1 MVPMGT
7 CLSRDPLVVCFMARL
22 RMFHQRKTLD
32 PSVLSIQEISNG
44 RTHGLN
50 GPRKNLSIYWLQS
63 QLTWIGVRWEAGS
76 IHGTGI
82 WVFPKIVVVFPPNH
96 PLKNRLFHDF
106 HHPWLNFW
114 LVLPQDLEGPSLF
127 ARLCWCQCSPLK
139 RWSYVVITSYGWK
152 TGEAPWLFLEFV
164 GDEMLP
170 KYYGDCNKPLKRSLL
185 DNQYI
190 RFWGSK
196 EYCPDIMGIIRNHY
210 VQARSFSSWVAQTS
224 KDWDYTTQL
233 YEDDNKP
240 L

>member
-1 MVPMGT
+1 MDGT
-7 CLSRDPLVVCFMARL
+7 SFPTDPYPSKLRFEPIDTQVFSGSVQSVGPTVGDFLDRQNRWIQGFSLVK
-22 RMFHQRKTLD
+22 HPQTSHETNNQTNNQR
-32 PSVLSIQEISNG
+32 
-44 RTHGLN
+44 
-50 GPRKNLSIYWLQS
+50 
-63 QLTWIGVRWEAGS
+63 
-76 IHGTGI
+76 
-82 WVFPKIVVVFPPNH
+82 
-96 PLKNRLFHDF
+96 
-106 HHPWLNFW
+106 
-114 LVLPQDLEGPSLF
+114 
-127 ARLCWCQCSPLK
+127 
-139 RWSYVVITSYGWK
+139 
-152 TGEAPWLFLEFV
+152 APWLFLEFV

-170 KYYGDCNKPLKRSLL
+170 KYYGDCNKPLKRSLF